1 MNMRRTAKENQF
13 WYQAMPWIIAAAA
26 LFSASSMMF
35 RMLWFDE
42 VLTVNLLMK
51 LPLSRIY
58 FAYEIPNNHIV
69 FTLLEKIWF
78 TAVSALTGFS
88 YFYFRIVPMLCAGA
102 AVFLLTRKLIR
113 TSGLAAGIL
122 VPGVFAVS
130 SVFAVYAT
138 AVRGYM
144 TGFLLT
150 VLAMLWAEKVI
161 RNGKIRDFLIY
172 FLLAVLSMGTAP
184 TNLAALAGV
193 VVYFLPYGIR
203 RGKCGIRRLVFLALS
218 PVLALV
224 LFYLPILNKFLG
236 CIRLG
241 EGWPSRSGAIY
252 AFYTGALFPL
262 AGLLVF
268 CLIGGFFLWRRIPR
282 LRWNIL
288 CALALLLM
296 PLAAYTVMKVP
307 PFPRVFFPLLA
318 VWLFAAAHSLNA
330 FFRIFRNRNAAAI
343 VLFLIQAGFCLFF
356 FQDRAQIA
364 GNYLYGPDGRSDDY
378 LIPYYARPAFEPNKL
393 LAYLRKK
400 YQEEGAFQVFAAF
413 DADPPSLVFASS
425 LLEFPDEVLK
435 VDPLNRPKTF
445 RLQDYPGPKYLIC
458 GNENELK
465 WTLNRFGFRSAVL
478 EKQFGIQR
486 LYKVIE

>member
-1 MNMRRTAKENQF
+1 MRRTASENAF
-13 WYQAMPWIIAAAA
+13 WYRILPWIIGLAAV
-26 LFSASSMMF
+26 FSASGLLF

-51 LPLSRIY
+51 LPLHRIY

-69 FTLLEKIWF
+69 FTLLEKIWYSI
-78 TAVSALTGFS
+78 VSMVTGFS
-88 YFYFRIVPMLCAGA
+88 YFYFRLVPLFCGGA
-102 AVFLLTRKLIR
+102 AIVLLVRKMIR
-113 TSGLAAGIL
+113 SCGLAAGVL

-130 SVFAVYAT
+130 SVFAMYAT

-161 RNGKIRDFLIY
+161 RNGKIPDFFVY
-172 FLLAVLSMGTAP
+172 FLFSVLSVGTAP

-203 RGKCGIRRLVFLALS
+203 RGKCGIRRLAFLALS

-288 CALALLLM
+288 CALALFLM
-296 PLAAYTVMKVP
+296 PLAAYAVMKVP

-330 FFRIFRNRNAAAI
+330 FFRMFRNRNAAAI
-343 VLFLIQAGFCLFF
+343 VLFLLQAGFCLFF

-364 GNYLYGPDGRSDDY
+364 GNFLYGPDGRSDDY
-378 LIPYYARPAFEPNKL
+378 LIPYYARPAFEPNKM

-413 DADPPSLVFASS
+413 DSDPPSLVFASS

-478 EKQFGIQR
+478 EKQFGIQH